1 MRCLTSM
8 NRSRRRRGITLVEVS
23 IAGLLMT
30 SLLVALL
37 SLGSVTSKEWAKS
50 SAKIGAD
57 TDASVAL
64 QQFAY
69 QVRDGIS
76 ATVSDGV
83 LTVVMPLVNSEGDY
97 NRYVTGDTVD
107 FYVEDGTLYRQV
119 SGSQVTG
126 SSSVPVALA
135 SGISSHSFAV
145 AGREVS
151 LSVTTEQ
158 ERGIEKATTTYHT
171 QVALRNQPQ

>member
-83 LTVVMPLVNSEGDY
+83 LTVVMPLLNSEGDY

-107 FYVEDGTLYRQV
+107 FYVEDGKLYRQLV
-119 SGSQVTG
+119 GGDPQE
-126 SSSVPVALA
+126 LA

-171 QVALRNQPQ
+171 QVTLRNHPQ